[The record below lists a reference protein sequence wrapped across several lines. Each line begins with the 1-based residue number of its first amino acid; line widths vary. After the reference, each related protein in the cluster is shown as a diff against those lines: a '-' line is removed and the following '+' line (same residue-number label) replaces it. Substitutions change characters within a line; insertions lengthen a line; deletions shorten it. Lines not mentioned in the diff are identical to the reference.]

1 MKRCCGVLMPVFSLP
16 SPYGIGTFGREAYK
30 FADFLKASGF
40 GAWQM
45 LPLGPTSYGDSPY
58 QSFSSCA
65 GNPYFIDLDTLIDD
79 GLLEKSEVER
89 IDWGSDK
96 TRVDYEKIYLNR
108 MNVLALAK
116 ARGYERDK
124 TEIEEFIDKNKAWV
138 YEYALFMALK
148 KHFGMKP
155 WTQWPDE
162 GIRRHEAA
170 ATEKYHGELKDDIE
184 LYIYVQYLFFKQW
197 NALKSYINNLGI
209 TIIGDV
215 PIYVAMDSVEV
226 WSRRDMFALDE
237 NLSPKEV
244 AGVPPDYF
252 SEDGQLWG
260 NPLYN
265 WQRMEETGFDWW
277 INRLNAAAKLFDI
290 IRIDHFRGIES
301 YYAVPFGESTARN
314 GRWVKGPGMAFVNAV
329 KKNVKAEFIAED
341 LGCITDEVRALL
353 KSSGFPGMRVLQF
366 AFDGLTPSDYQPH
379 AYIENCVCYTGTH
392 DNSPTPLW
400 VKEADEKV
408 LEYAKKY
415 LGVNDNSSI
424 TAAMLRAGMASVAR
438 LFVAEL
444 QDYLNIADGGR
455 INTPGTSEG
464 NWRWRLDGDTDI
476 MSLSKSLYEQ
486 AKLYARI

>member
-45 LPLGPTSYGDSPY
+45 LPLGPTSYSDSPY

-65 GNPYFIDLDTLIDD
+65 GNPYFIDLDMLIDD

-89 IDWGSDK
+89 IDWGTDK

-148 KHFGMKP
+148 KHFGMKA
-155 WTQWPDE
+155 WTRWPDE
-162 GIRRHEAA
+162 GIRRHETA
-170 ATEKYHGELKDDIE
+170 ATEKYSRELKDDIE

-209 TIIGDV
+209 SIIGDV

-341 LGCITDEVRALL
+341 LGCITDEVRSLL
-353 KSSGFPGMRVLQF
+353 KNSGFPGMRVLQF
-366 AFDGLTPSDYQPH
+366 AFDGLTPGDYQPH

-415 LGVNDNSSI
+415 LGVNDNSSL

-476 MSLSKSLYEQ
+476 MSLSKTLYEQ